1 MEFYSEVGID
11 RMLSTIEF
19 KEFVSVL
26 NRSLKYLERRKQI
39 ETVEA
44 LEDGRE
50 NQSISLCDLCA
61 YSVSPYLFP
70 VGGEVLWDWCLEKA
84 SFWIRE

>member
-26 NRSLKYLERRKQI
+26 NRSLKYIERRK
-39 ETVEA
+39 
-44 LEDGRE
+44 
-50 NQSISLCDLCA
+50 
-61 YSVSPYLFP
+61 
-70 VGGEVLWDWCLEKA
+70 
-84 SFWIRE
+84 